1 MLYTL
6 EILLLSLLMICGL
19 CAYGLALPFF
29 LEKKKETDN
38 QVFYNSYNIWCSFN
52 LWLCLII
59 VILRLRLKFATK
71 WCTARPYLKKKKK
84 PWKNTKFWGAF
95 QIQAQK
101 NVLQTTK
108 NLKNALKRFFPAFYH
123 QNGSNEGVTR

>member
-1 MLYTL
+1 MAMFDYCNIKIT
-6 EILLLSLLMICGL
+6 SKICYKMMY
-19 CAYGLALPFF
+19 CKTIF
-29 LEKKKETDN
+29 EKKKNPE
-38 QVFYNSYNIWCSFN
+38 
-52 LWLCLII
+52 
-59 VILRLRLKFATK
+59 
-71 WCTARPYLKKKKK
+71 
-84 PWKNTKFWGAF
+84 KNTKFWGAF